1 MRVTRIGL
9 AIVLALTVQTTLTRY
24 DLLLGGQIDLVLV
37 VVVSSALSGG
47 PVVGLWTGTVGG
59 LIQDVLS
66 GGLVGMSGLAKS
78 IIGFLVGVVGAQFL
92 VSGVWHR
99 VVIYILATIA
109 HGLCF
114 LGAYGLLESVEPVF
128 SASGIATQ
136 AVANAAVGVGAT
148 ALIQFA
154 PGAIERGRLRRGA
167 FSRRRWTTG

>member
-1 MRVTRIGL
+1 MRATRIGL

-66 GGLVGMSGLAKS
+66 GGLVGVSGLAKS

-99 VVIYILATIA
+99 LVILMLATIA
-109 HGLCF
+109 HALCF
-114 LGAYGLLESVEPVF
+114 FGVYELLESVGPVF
-128 SASGIATQ
+128 SVSGIAIQ
-136 AVANAAVGVGAT
+136 AAANAGVGVGVA
-148 ALIQFA
+148 ALVQFA
-154 PGAIERGRLRRGA
+154 PGAVEHGRLRRGP
-167 FSRRRWTTG
+167 FSRRWTAG